1 MVFPREALQLLRKPT
16 KRLFSSGRF
25 AIYLRNEVAFMFF
38 FCIQLIHF
46 VLPITLSHLSVL
58 EIFAVGHMFRMV
70 AKKKKIFFFYAS
82 QKSLAELPEW
92 WIANSPFSVVLLQS
106 RDTRIEYQI
115 IQAHKPLRILG
126 LFGPMY
132 HLKVRDTNGSVPV
145 LFCYW

>member
-25 AIYLRNEVAFMFF
+25 AIYLRNEVAFRFF
-38 FCIQLIHF
+38 FLHSTYTFRFAHHF
-46 VLPITLSHLSVL
+46 VTSVGTRN
-58 EIFAVGHMFRMV
+58 FCCRPHVQNGC
-70 AKKKKIFFFYAS
+70 KKMIFFFYAS
-82 QKSLAELPEW
+82 QKSLTVLPEW

>member
-1 MVFPREALQLLRKPT
+1 MVFPLEALQLSRKPT
-16 KRLFSSGRF
+16 KWCFSSGRF
-25 AIYLRNEVAFMFF
+25 AFRFF
-38 FCIQLIHF
+38 LHSTYTFRFAHHF
-46 VLPITLSHLSVL
+46 VTSVGTRN
-58 EIFAVGHMFRMV
+58 FCCRPHVQNGC
-70 AKKKKIFFFYAS
+70 KKKKIFFFYAS